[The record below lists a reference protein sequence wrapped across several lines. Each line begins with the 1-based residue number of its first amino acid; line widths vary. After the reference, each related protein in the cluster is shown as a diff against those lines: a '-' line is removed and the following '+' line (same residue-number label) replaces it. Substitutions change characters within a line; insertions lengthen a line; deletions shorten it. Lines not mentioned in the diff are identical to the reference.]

1 MAEKRERKEGG
12 LSKYLK
18 NVRIELKKVVWPSKE
33 ELVKYSILV
42 LILSTIAALFIY
54 FFDFIIHNL
63 LQLIIG

>member
-1 MAEKRERKEGG
+1 MAAERKEG
-12 LSKYLK
+12 LARYLK

-42 LILSTIAALFIY
+42 MILSAIAAAFIY
-54 FFDFIIHNL
+54 VFDFAIHNI

>member
-12 LSKYLK
+12 LGRYFK

-42 LILSTIAALFIY
+42 MILSTIASLFIY
-54 FFDFIIHNL
+54 FFDFIIHSL